1 MRRISAPSGFTGNLL
16 LKPTIL
22 LPLASVSRTQNWL
35 ITRPP
40 TPRKRN
46 PAPLPRGKT
55 TSLDVTHL
63 ILFTA
68 NLGEFLARRIEDE
81 FGHVQQLILIGKE
94 RGYLLYDEIN
104 DSLPTDVHSSQEIDD
119 LLSTLER
126 QGIEIYEDIATANAT
141 RAANAAEGP
150 EPDPKEE
157 LAAEADLDLSVGVD
171 RKSQDPVRIYLREM
185 G

>member
-1 MRRISAPSGFTGNLL
+1 MRLSYSTLGLKTRERSVNIPSPFAAPTAHPLNTLWPLRTTLSWRIACVIRMRRISAPSGFTGNLL

-81 FGHVQQLILIGKE
+81 FGHVQQLI
-94 RGYLLYDEIN
+94 
-104 DSLPTDVHSSQEIDD
+104 
-119 LLSTLER
+119 
-126 QGIEIYEDIATANAT
+126 
-141 RAANAAEGP
+141 
-150 EPDPKEE
+150 
-157 LAAEADLDLSVGVD
+157 
-171 RKSQDPVRIYLREM
+171 
-185 G
+185 